1 MTHASKRC
9 WLPPRNECP
18 QKRGRRPTRLRR
30 ATEKTRAD
38 PPTRKAWREPSL
50 GEEER
55 GSGGSPIRQTS
66 KAQRPMRGRQ
76 EKGTAFGGTPE
87 PPPETARAP
96 RENLFGEAPDA
107 AREAVRAGLA
117 QRSPAEFV
125 RL

>member
-18 QKRGRRPTRLRR
+18 LKRCRLRTRLRR

-38 PPTRKAWREPSL
+38 PPTRKAWREASL

-66 KAQRPMRGRQ
+66 NAQRPMRGRKK
-76 EKGTAFGGTPE
+76 KGTAFGETPE
-87 PPPETARAP
+87 PTPETAHAP
-96 RENLFGEAPDA
+96 RENLFGEA
-107 AREAVRAGLA
+107 VRAGLA
-117 QRSPAEFV
+117 QCSPAEFV
-125 RL
+125 RLRR